1 MPGSLSVRRKNA
13 AKAPDAVERQVEKL
27 FGLKPKVK
35 RGNILPFAI
44 NPQTGKPELAAPQ
57 FLYDA
62 ARAFAAPGVAMSG
75 QPINAEDE
83 ATNFA
88 LNFTGTGGVAS
99 RAARSAAGEGRA
111 VLGMSGTPKASK
123 SFAVKEQPVSQQ
135 PLALPAPGPGLPPQ
149 ASKPRGGQWWV
160 DKDIAS
166 GNSSPEEA
174 ARQGAL
180 GLALT
185 QWVPEDVVL
194 PRGDPA
200 ARLRQAFQNNM
211 VPQTTETDAQKW
223 LERALAK
230 YYKNEFGS
238 PDDPLRSLAERGLH
252 YDPEMT
258 PEKWKSTVDS
268 YLLEDPI
275 QQILFPPNPAGGMPG
290 AGSNLRGEV
299 MASMPWLAKA
309 PTTDKVYG
317 ISGGGLDLGHFNDE
331 FLNALNPEASGLPF
345 DLAVR
350 PESLGRMT
358 FPQAVEHVGKINQFR
373 AKEMERAARSN
384 LDSPAI
390 QTFKEYADDNP
401 MGLRWVELRAPETK
415 PLPEWGWEDLGE
427 GRYRDQN
434 GAIFTADPDRAGGFK
449 ADDDYWHLPE
459 EQNPRKALEAALKYE
474 GDTMGHCVGGYCP
487 EVMSGRSRIFSLRDA
502 KGEPHVTIETQPA
515 RFMPNRDQ
523 REAIYE
529 QARLEIEA
537 LDIGDPYTEA
547 ARIIKRQRELVDE
560 FFNAQKTNP
569 PPDEIIQIK
578 GKQNLAPKDD
588 YLPFVQDFVKSGQW
602 SNIGDLK
609 NTGLVRLP
617 DGRYITAQQA
627 EEAVAAIPETT
638 TMQRAWGGREMVPTR
653 RVYNPAALD
662 QIDLQEWE
670 TIAPYFQ
677 GFAIGGRVDADRC
690 FCHNPLTVKKG
701 KR

>member
-1 MPGSLSVRRKNA
+1 MAGSLSVRKKNA

-27 FGLKPKVK
+27 FGLKPRMK

-44 NPQTGKPELAAPQ
+44 NPRTGKPELAAPQ

-111 VLGMSGTPKASK
+111 VLGMSGTPKTSK

-258 PEKWKSTVDS
+258 PEKWKATVDS

-275 QQILFPPNPAGGMPG
+275 QHIMFPPNPAGGMPG
-290 AGSNLRGEV
+290 AGSNFRGEV

-317 ISGGGLDLGHFNDE
+317 ISGGGLDLSHFNDE
-331 FLNALNPEASGLPF
+331 FLNALNDPEASGLPF

-373 AKEMERAARSN
+373 AKEMERAALSN

-401 MGLRWVELRAPETK
+401 MGLRWVELKSPE
-415 PLPEWGWEDLGE
+415 LSDDLLDDFDRSLVDLAVKE
-427 GRYRDQN
+427 GRT
-434 GAIFTADPDRAGGFK
+434 IDPAHMDEVRRAR
-449 ADDDYWHLPE
+449 ASRVLED
-459 EQNPRKALEAALKYE
+459 ALRYE
-474 GDTMGHCVGGYCP
+474 GDTMGHCVGGYCDD
-487 EVMSGRSRIFSLRDA
+487 VVSGRSRIFSLRDA
-502 KGEPHVTIETQPA
+502 KGEPHVTIETKPSR
-515 RFMPNRDQ
+515 RFEGIHQLPSDVWDEISRQADALTEASIAERGGDVPQ
-523 REAIYE
+523 WEADAIYRNHE
-529 QARLEIEA
+529 KRLAYDRLKNQPEE
-537 LDIGDPYTEA
+537 LDD
-547 ARIIKRQRELVDE
+547 
-560 FFNAQKTNP
+560 
-569 PPDEIIQIK
+569 IIQIK
-578 GKQNLAPKDD
+578 GKQNRAPKDD
-588 YLPFVQDFVKSGQW
+588 YLPFVQDFVKSQRWG
-602 SNIGDLK
+602 NVGDLG
-609 NTGLVRLP
+609 NTGLVKLP
-617 DGRYITAQQA
+617 NGKYITQQQYDSVLDSA
-627 EEAVAAIPETT
+627 NASDTVRHYLNKLGPNAFDEKQWAPN
-638 TMQRAWGGREMVPTR
+638 AWADEIKPIYDMF
-653 RVYNPAALD
+653 
-662 QIDLQEWE
+662 E
-670 TIAPYFQ
+670 

-690 FCHNPLTVKKG
+690 FCHNPLSAKKG

>member
-27 FGLKPKVK
+27 FGLKPKQK
-35 RGNILPFAI
+35 RLNILPDVNYSKDKGF
-44 NPQTGKPELAAPQ
+44 ELTAPQ
-57 FLYDA
+57 MLYDL
-62 ARAFAAPGVAMSG
+62 ARAFTVPGVAMSG

-99 RAARSAAGEGRA
+99 RAGRSALGEGRA

-123 SFAVKEQPVSQQ
+123 SFAVKELPVAEQ

-160 DKDIAS
+160 DK
-166 GNSSPEEA
+166 GYENQFNNSPEEA
-174 ARQGAL
+174 AREGAL

-185 QWVPEDVVL
+185 QWVPEDVPL
-194 PRGDPA
+194 PPGDPA
-200 ARLRQAFQNNM
+200 ARLRQAFRGNM

-223 LERALAK
+223 LERALTK
-230 YYKNEFGS
+230 YYKNDFGA

-258 PEKWKSTVDS
+258 PEKWKATVDS

-275 QQILFPPNPAGGMPG
+275 QHIMFPPNPAGGMPG
-290 AGSNLRGEV
+290 AGSNFRGEV

-317 ISGGGLDLGHFNDE
+317 ISGGGLDLSHFNDE
-331 FLNALNPEASGLPF
+331 FLNALNDPEASGLPF

-373 AKEMERAARSN
+373 AKEMERAALSN

-401 MGLRWVELRAPETK
+401 MGLRWVELKAPDPEGG
-415 PLPEWGWEDLGE
+415 LPEGWQMSADRDGFLSPEGE
-427 GRYRDQN
+427 FFYTYPGQRQY
-434 GAIFTADPDRAGGFK
+434 
-449 ADDDYWHLPE
+449 DDAL
-459 EQNPRKALEAALKYE
+459 QQALEYE
-474 GDTMGHCVGGYCP
+474 GDTMGHCVGNYVGNYCP
-487 EVMSGRSRIFSLRDA
+487 DIMSGRSRIFSLRDA
-502 KGEPHVTIETQPA
+502 KGEPHVTIETAPRPMVMSDLVKHLGGDETVADDYLAQGFQA
-515 RFMPNRDQ
+515 
-523 REAIYE
+523 REAGDT
-529 QARLEIEA
+529 AKSPLAFA
-537 LDIGDPYTEA
+537 LEA
-547 ARIIKRQRELVDE
+547 AGVPQGQD
-560 FFNAQKTNP
+560 
-569 PPDEIIQIK
+569 IIQIK
-578 GKQNLAPKDD
+578 GKQNRAPKDD

-602 SNIGDLK
+602 GNIGDIE

-617 DGRYITAQQA
+617 DGRYITNQQFT
-627 EEAVAAIPETT
+627 EGVSSVVSPWRNPEQYDPRFLGNMST
-638 TMQRAWGGREMVPTR
+638 A
-653 RVYNPAALD
+653 
-662 QIDLQEWE
+662 EWE
-670 TIAPYFQ
+670 YMAPYFE
-677 GFAIGGRVDADRC
+677 GYAIGGRVDADRC

>member
-1 MPGSLSVRRKNA
+1 MPGSLSVRRRNA

-27 FGLKPKVK
+27 FGLKPKQK
-35 RGNILPFAI
+35 RLNILPDVNYSKDKGF
-44 NPQTGKPELAAPQ
+44 ELTAPQ
-57 FLYDA
+57 MLYDL
-62 ARAFAAPGVAMSG
+62 ARAFTVPGVAMSG

-99 RAARSAAGEGRA
+99 RAGRSALGEGRA

-123 SFAVKEQPVSQQ
+123 SFAVKELPVAEQ

-160 DKDIAS
+160 DK
-166 GNSSPEEA
+166 GYENQFNNSPEEA
-174 ARQGAL
+174 AREGAL

-185 QWVPEDVVL
+185 QWVPEDVPL
-194 PRGDPA
+194 PPGDPA
-200 ARLRQAFQNNM
+200 ARLRQAFRGNM

-223 LERALAK
+223 LERALTK
-230 YYKNEFGS
+230 YYKNDFGA

-258 PEKWKSTVDS
+258 PEKWKATVDS

-275 QQILFPPNPAGGMPG
+275 QHIMFPPNPAGGMPG
-290 AGSNLRGEV
+290 AGSNFRGEV
-299 MASMPWLAKA
+299 MASMPWLAKV

-317 ISGGGLDLGHFNDE
+317 IQSGGLDLSHFNDE
-331 FLNALNPEASGLPF
+331 FLNALNPEASGLPM

-390 QTFKEYADDNP
+390 HTFKEYADDNP
-401 MGLRWVELRAPETK
+401 MGLRWVELKAPDELSSGYSVRQGDDA
-415 PLPEWGWEDLGE
+415 P
-427 GRYRDQN
+427 
-434 GAIFTADPDRAGGFK
+434 RAGWFG
-449 ADDDYWHLPE
+449 AYGPDDQPIAWGPTEDDARRMAMKTPLQE
-459 EQNPRKALEAALKYE
+459 ALRYE
-474 GDTMGHCVGGYCP
+474 GDTMGHCVGGYCDD
-487 EVMSGRSRIFSLRDA
+487 VMQGRSRIFSLRDA
-502 KGEPHVTIETQPA
+502 KGEPHVTIETSPGSRLPGTQSIP
-515 RFMPNRDQ
+515 RDV
-523 REAIYE
+523 EAQLAE
-529 QARLEIEA
+529 QAKILAKEMMQSGYMTKEGAFERAYHKLTSEW
-537 LDIGDPYTEA
+537 LS
-547 ARIIKRQRELVDE
+547 KQ
-560 FFNAQKTNP
+560 P
-569 PPDEIIQIK
+569 PLADEIIQIK
-578 GKQNLAPKDD
+578 GKQNRAPNDA

-617 DGRYITAQQA
+617 DGRYITTQQA

-690 FCHNPLTVKKG
+690 FCRHPMSVKK
-701 KR
+701 